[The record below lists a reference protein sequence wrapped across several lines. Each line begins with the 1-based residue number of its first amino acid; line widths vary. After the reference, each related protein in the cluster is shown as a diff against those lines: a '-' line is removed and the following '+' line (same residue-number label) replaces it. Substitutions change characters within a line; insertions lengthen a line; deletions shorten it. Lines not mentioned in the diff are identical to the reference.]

1 MDMDIKSD
9 VQQFHS
15 LHPNKKLAILGII
28 FIVTISSIFLGVYLN
43 KNNQQQAPTAQQP
56 SETLPSDQETGSTTL
71 SLSPV
76 ATSVQVGEE
85 TQVSVLLGKSSVQ
98 AVDVVVTF
106 DPTMF
111 EASNIVNG
119 DVYEDMLIKKVEDGK
134 VTVSAAVSPNDP
146 TNLKTG
152 TLFTFSLKA
161 LKAGSGQ
168 IQFDSKKTI
177 TAKNGV
183 NTLGST
189 TPVTIAVQ

>member
-43 KNNQQQAPTAQQP
+43 KNNQQQAPATQQP

-119 DVYEDMLIKKVEDGK
+119 DVYEDMLIKKVED
-134 VTVSAAVSPNDP
+134 
-146 TNLKTG
+146 
-152 TLFTFSLKA
+152 
-161 LKAGSGQ
+161 
-168 IQFDSKKTI
+168 
-177 TAKNGV
+177 
-183 NTLGST
+183 
-189 TPVTIAVQ
+189 